1 MTDEATVGAGPD
13 PSAGGIGSPVAPD
26 GATPAPGPV
35 TDSADEPTDRRLPG
49 QTPNVASP
57 KSLPAF
63 AYSAPPSRRMTILK
77 GVMVVGFMVFVF
89 GVLLPRYVDYAQ
101 VIASLEALTPQQFA
115 IVTALAFIAWVLS
128 SSVQAALLPGL
139 GLRHS
144 TISWLSGQGVS
155 NVIPGPVDLAV
166 RYILYR
172 QWGHAPEPSSLSIV
186 LAGVF
191 DQLAGLSMPVVAVVV
206 LGIEGTGAAGLK
218 VLALIGVAVIVAIFA
233 VGYAILRSERLAYRV
248 GQLTERFVGWLFHL
262 LRRPT
267 PTGIAERALA
277 VRLDV
282 KDLLLSRGLLAY
294 LADLSGRV
302 FYGVV
307 FIVCLRETGVPADVL
322 SAGTILAVYAAVGIL
337 LILPIA
343 PGGAGTPQVLYIA
356 GLSSIAGDEWSVEVS
371 AGVFLFFVVQW
382 VMPTVIGW
390 ITLILERRG
399 RPLLSTGEKAPAPAA
414 TASGG

>member
-1 MTDEATVGAGPD
+1 MTDAPPVGAGPGD
-13 PSAGGIGSPVAPD
+13 DGRDQRSP
-26 GATPAPGPV
+26 TMPGPGGEA
-35 TDSADEPTDRRLPG
+35 TDVRLPG
-49 QTPNVASP
+49 ETPSVASP

-77 GVMVVGFMVFVF
+77 GVIIVGFMVFVF
-89 GVLLPRYVDYAQ
+89 GVLLPRYVDYAE
-101 VIASLEALTPQQFA
+101 VIASLQALSLQQFA
-115 IVTALAFIAWVLS
+115 VVTGLAFIAWVLS
-128 SSVQAALLPGL
+128 SAVQAALLPGL

-144 TISWLSGQGVS
+144 TISWLCGQGVS

-191 DQLAGLSMPVVAVVV
+191 DQLAGLSMPVVAVLV
-206 LGIEGTGAAGLK
+206 LAAEGTGAAELKGLAI
-218 VLALIGVAVIVAIFA
+218 LGVVVIAAIFV
-233 VGYAILRSERLAYRV
+233 VGYAILRSEKLAYKV
-248 GQLTERFVGWLFHL
+248 GQLAERVLGWVFHL

-267 PTGIAERALA
+267 PTGIPERTLA

-282 KDLLLSRGLLAY
+282 KDLLLARGLLAY

-382 VMPTVIGW
+382 VMPTIIGW
-390 ITLILERRG
+390 ITLVIERRG
-399 RPLLSTGEKAPAPAA
+399 KPLLSTGEMAPAPAPA
-414 TASGG
+414 G